1 MLIVTGGAGLIGSAA
16 VWYWNSRGIDDILIV
31 DHLGTSDKWKNL
43 VKKRYADFIHKDA
56 FYEMLCEGRLPFK
69 TKAVIHMG
77 ACSSTTERDADY
89 LMENNVHYSCALAR
103 WAVAR
108 KIPFLYASSAAT
120 YGDGS
125 LGFSD
130 ADRTTPALQPI
141 NMYGYSKQL
150 FDLWVIRNKLLGK
163 VTGIKFFNVFGPNE
177 YHKGEMRSVV
187 HKSFGQIRQT
197 GKVQLFK
204 SHREG
209 FGHGEQVRD
218 FVYVK
223 DCVEVMWWL
232 LKHPKAR
239 GIFNL
244 GTGRARTWNDLVS
257 AVFKASGVK
266 PDIEYIDMPLE
277 IRDQYQYVTEAK
289 MDKLRKT
296 GCPVKCRSLEDAI
309 EDYVKGH
316 LQQKDPYL

>member
-1 MLIVTGGAGLIGSAA
+1 
-16 VWYWNSRGIDDILIV
+16 
-31 DHLGTSDKWKNL
+31 
-43 VKKRYADFIHKDA
+43 
-56 FYEMLCEGRLPFK
+56 
-69 TKAVIHMG
+69 
-77 ACSSTTERDADY
+77 
-89 LMENNVHYSCALAR
+89 
-103 WAVAR
+103 
-108 KIPFLYASSAAT
+108 AT